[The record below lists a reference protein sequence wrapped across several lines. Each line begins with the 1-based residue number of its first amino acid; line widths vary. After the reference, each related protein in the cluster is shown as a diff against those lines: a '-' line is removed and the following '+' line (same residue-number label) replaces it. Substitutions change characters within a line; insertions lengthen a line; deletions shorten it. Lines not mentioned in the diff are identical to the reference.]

1 MTQKT
6 DSLDVQI
13 GGDHYKTCEIQPRE
27 YIEANGLSFLE
38 GCIVK
43 RITRHASKNGAE
55 DIRKIKHECD
65 LILQLVYG
73 EKP

>member
-13 GGDHYKTCEIQPRE
+13 GGDHYKCCNIQPVE
-27 YIEANGLSFLE
+27 YIQANSLTFLE

-43 RITRHASKNGAE
+43 RVTRHASKNGAE

-73 EKP
+73 EDG